1 MTNPKEVSRRIDW
14 IRQQNNLTQE
24 QLAAVLNISQPA
36 VSKYLRERIPPAE
49 ALLRIAELGR
59 TTIEWILTG
68 RKSYFYSGN
77 NETVS
82 ESVPSYDAEWNLSR
96 KVAALPA
103 ELRQALLVII
113 DNLAAGSGPCG
124 Q

>member
-1 MTNPKEVSRRIDW
+1 MIDPKEVSRRIDW

-24 QLAAVLNISQPA
+24 QLAAILNSSQPA

-68 RKSYFYSGN
+68 RKSYFYSGD
-77 NETVS
+77 NEIVS
-82 ESVPSYDAEWNLSR
+82 ESAPAYDAEWNLSR

-113 DNLAAGSGPCG
+113 DNLAAGSERGG

>member
-1 MTNPKEVSRRIDW
+1 MTDPKEISSRIDW
-14 IRQQNNLTQE
+14 IRRQNNLTQE
-24 QLAAVLNISQPA
+24 QLASILNISQPA

-68 RKSYFYSGN
+68 GKSYFYSVD

-82 ESVPSYDAEWNLSR
+82 DSSSQYDAELNLSR
-96 KVAALPA
+96 KVAAMPA
-103 ELRQALLVII
+103 ELRQALLTII
-113 DNLAAGSGPCG
+113 DNLQANGGPG
-124 Q
+124 GR

>member
-1 MTNPKEVSRRIDW
+1 MTDPKEVSRRINW
-14 IRQQNNLTQE
+14 IRQQNSLTQE
-24 QLAAVLNISQPA
+24 QLASVLNISQPA
-36 VSKYLRERIPPAE
+36 VSKYLRERIPPAD

-68 RKSYFYSGN
+68 RKSYFYSVDT
-77 NETVS
+77 EAVS
-82 ESVPSYDAEWNLSR
+82 DSSPKYDAELNLSR

-103 ELRQALLVII
+103 ELRQALLTLI
-113 DNLAAGSGPCG
+113 DNLQANGEPGG